1 MKILVFKDISILR
14 IYQEISMKNLIKN
27 SDETKMDQNSWN
39 VKEN

>member
-27 SDETKMDQNSWN
+27 IDETKMDQNSWN